1 MSAPRGRRAR
11 QFGRRARLAAWRRAR
26 QAQQHMQRVASQ
38 APEAARKAGRAL
50 ARHVIS
56 VQRSAGLDRKP
67 KTARLMEQSYALTV
81 GEHKGAEPS
90 PDWVAGYAEQAAA
103 MIPAVQAAQERDA
116 WSAVQPPELPEPPAA
131 RPTWPFGPSSGPEPD
146 EPEAG
151 S

>member
-1 MSAPRGRRAR
+1 MPTPWGRRAR
-11 QFGRRARLAAWRRAR
+11 QFSRRAR
-26 QAQQHMQRVASQ
+26 QAGESMRRKTGQHLQRVASQ
-38 APEAARKAGRAL
+38 APEAARKAGRTL

-103 MIPAVQAAQERDA
+103 MIPAVQAAQEREAAA
-116 WSAVQPPELPEPPAA
+116 WSAVQPPEPPAA
-131 RPTWPFGPSSGPEPD
+131 RPTWPFGPSAGPEPD